1 MMQATT
7 RGEIMREIRL
17 GRTELVVSDMALG
30 TWSYGGEWGSVDV
43 EAATLTVKGAVDLG
57 INFFDTAQAYGFGQ
71 AERIL
76 ADALWSRVQRED
88 VVVAAKGGLRQQGN
102 RLVRD
107 ASADWLRQG
116 VEESLRHLRT
126 DYIDLYQVHWPD
138 PRTPA
143 AETGAALNQLVE
155 EGKIRY
161 VGVSNYDVAQ
171 LDHLRRFVTVDT
183 VQSPYHLF
191 RQEVDVDLLP
201 YCVDH
206 ELGVLLYG
214 VLAHGL
220 LSGSMTPDTS
230 FAPDDW
236 RSHSPDFAGETFA
249 ANLAVVAELDA
260 FAAERNMLLPE
271 LAIAWTLA
279 HPAVDVVIMGARTRA
294 HLHDSVAAADV
305 KLEDEDLWEI
315 DRIMRSAV
323 PVRGP
328 APEAM

>member
-1 MMQATT
+1 MIMQ
-7 RGEIMREIRL
+7 EIRL
-17 GRTELVVSDMALG
+17 GRTDLVVSSLALG
-30 TWSYGGEWGSVDV
+30 TWSYGGDW
-43 EAATLTVKGAVDLG
+43 GAVDIDAATRTINGAVELG

-76 ADALWSRVQRED
+76 ADALWPRVRRED
-88 VVVAAKGGLRQQGN
+88 VVVATKGGLRQQGN
-102 RLVRD
+102 RIVRD

-116 VEESLRHLRT
+116 VEQSLRHLGT
-126 DYIDLYQVHWPD
+126 EYIDLYQVHWPD

-143 AETGAALNQLVE
+143 AETGAVLKQLVE

-171 LDHLRRFVTVDT
+171 LEQLRRFVSVDT
-183 VQSPYHLF
+183 VQPAYHLF

-201 YCVDH
+201 YCADH
-206 ELGVLLYG
+206 GIGVLVYG
-214 VLAHGL
+214 SLAHGL
-220 LSGSMTPDTS
+220 LSGAMTPDTT

-236 RSHSPDFAGETFA
+236 RAHSPDFAGEAFA
-249 ANLAVVAELDA
+249 GNLAVVAELDA
-260 FAAERNMLLPE
+260 FAAERNLSLPE
-271 LAIAWTLA
+271 LAVAWTLA
-279 HPAVDVVIMGARTRA
+279 HPAIDVAIMGARSAA

-315 DRIMRSAV
+315 DRIMTSAV

-328 APEAM
+328 APEGMP